1 MRTSDSIE
9 IGEVEVCPHEH
20 SVLVRGH
27 DVALTSREFDIVM
40 ALAEHP
46 GWVFS
51 ADQLAGDPDQGDY
64 SPESVSVLVSRA
76 RHKLTS
82 AGAPDLIETVR
93 GLGYR
98 LRPLEPTEE
107 SAPAEQTRRD
117 FATPRGVCRRR
128 SWRPSTRATPTSS
141 ARSPRCWRRHAAR
154 YTPAS
159 PSDVRSRLKHARF
172 LALAR
177 FRVKANVS

>member
-1 MRTSDSIE
+1 VRTSESIE

-27 DVALTSREFDIVM
+27 DIALTSREFDIVM

-51 ADQLAGDPDQGDY
+51 ADQLAGEPDQGDY

-107 SAPAEQTRRD
+107 SALAAQTRRELRD
-117 FATPRGVCRRR
+117 ASWRLQEAVMEAEHAGDPDQQRAVSEVLEEARRR
-128 SWRPSTRATPTSS
+128 V
-141 ARSPRCWRRHAAR
+141 H
-154 YTPAS
+154 
-159 PSDVRSRLKHARF
+159 SRLAE
-172 LALAR
+172 
-177 FRVKANVS
+177 

>member
-1 MRTSDSIE
+1 MATLESIE

-27 DVALTSREFDIVM
+27 DVALTSREFAIVM
-40 ALAEHP
+40 TLAEHP

-51 ADQLAGDPDQGDY
+51 ADQLAGDPDLGDY

-76 RHKLTS
+76 RHKLAS
-82 AGAPDLIETVR
+82 AGAPELIETVR

-107 SAPAEQTRRD
+107 SALAQQTRRELRD
-117 FATPRGVCRRR
+117 S
-128 SWRPSTRATPTSS
+128 SWRLQEAVMEAEHAGDSDQQRAVSEVLEE
-141 ARSPRCWRRHAAR
+141 ARRQ
-154 YTPAS
+154 
-159 PSDVRSRLKHARF
+159 VHAR
-172 LALAR
+172 LAE
-177 FRVKANVS
+177 